1 MLTHA
6 RGIELRFLLE
16 CYAMF
21 TMRLFFLIVA
31 LVVALPSD
39 AQTTYRWVGKSGQVV
54 YSDQPPPPGTQ
65 AVEMKDGQDAKD
77 AQQLPYATRVAK
89 EKYPVSLYTTAA
101 CTEVCA
107 DARAL
112 LNGRGIPFSEKLLTT
127 PDQLSA
133 AAKLMGN
140 ESFVP
145 GLIVGSQKVP
155 GFEATALNNLLD
167 LAGYPKAA
175 PYGSKPSGAFSQ

>member
-1 MLTHA
+1 MFIM
-6 RGIELRFLLE
+6 RFFLLV
-16 CYAMF
+16 
-21 TMRLFFLIVA
+21 TA
-31 LVVALPSD
+31 LAAALPSN

-54 YSDQPPPPGTQ
+54 YSDQPPPPGVQ
-65 AVEMKDGQDAKD
+65 ALEVIDGKNSKDT
-77 AQQLPYATRVAK
+77 QQLPYATRVAA
-89 EKYPVSLYTTAA
+89 EKYPVSLFTTAA

-107 DARAL
+107 SARAL

-127 PDQLSA
+127 PDQVSA
-133 AAKLMGN
+133 AAKQMGN

-155 GFEATALNNLLD
+155 GFEATAWNNLLD